1 MGADTACVG
10 ARALLRGEFAEE
22 IADRLPHFEA
32 LRCFP
37 GQAALELARRDAHTL
52 ASSAW
57 VVGEPELSR
66 VAREVEHQLP
76 GGPLDE
82 LLSLLRNW
90 TP

>member
-1 MGADTACVG
+1 VGADIACVG
-10 ARALLRGEFAEE
+10 AHAFLRGAFAEE
-22 IADRLPHFEA
+22 VAERLPHLEA
-32 LRCFP
+32 LRSP
-37 GQAALELARRDAHTL
+37 GRADLELARRDAHTL

-82 LLSLLRNW
+82 LLSLLRAW